1 MTALTLYIDADAC
14 PVREECYKVAA
25 RHNVPTVVVANSF
38 IRIPQSP
45 LISRQIVDDSF
56 DAADDYIAERADA
69 RSVVITS
76 DIPLADRCIKAG
88 ARVLSPNGKPFDEN
102 NIGSALATRAIM
114 NDLRAGAEMP
124 TFGGPPPFSQRDRSA
139 FLQALHTLLE
149 RMKRELK

>member
-1 MTALTLYIDADAC
+1 MPPLTLYIDADAC

-25 RHNVPTVVVANSF
+25 RHDVSTVVVANSF

-88 ARVLSPNGKPFDEN
+88 AKVLSPNGKPFDEN

-139 FLQALHTLLE
+139 FLQALHTVLE

>member
-1 MTALTLYIDADAC
+1 VTFTLYIDADAC

-25 RHNVPTVVVANSF
+25 RHDVPTVVVANSF

-56 DAADDYIAERADA
+56 DAADDYIAERADG

-88 ARVLSPNGKPFDEN
+88 AKVLSPTGKAFDEN
-102 NIGSALATRAIM
+102 NIGSAMATREIM
-114 NDLRAGAEMP
+114 NALRAGAEMP
-124 TFGGPPPFSQRDRSA
+124 TFGGPPPFTHRERSA

-149 RMKRELK
+149 RMKREHK